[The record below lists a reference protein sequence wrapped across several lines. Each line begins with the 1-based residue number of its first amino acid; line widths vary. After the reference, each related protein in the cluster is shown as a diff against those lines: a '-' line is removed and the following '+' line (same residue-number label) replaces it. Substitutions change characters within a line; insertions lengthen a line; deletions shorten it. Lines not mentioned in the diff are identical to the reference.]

1 MPYIGI
7 RTTKEI
13 SKQTAEKIKAGLG
26 RAIEVFPGKSEA
38 WLMTELSGGHS
49 IWMRG
54 DSSEDSAFVEVKL
67 FGKIEHS
74 ACDAMTGKICE
85 ILGENLSVSPERV
98 YVTYSGFSEWGWN
111 GGNF

>member
-7 RTTKEI
+7 KTTKEI
-13 SKQTAEKIKAGLG
+13 SKEAAEQIKAQLG

-49 IWMRG
+49 MWMKG
-54 DSSEDSAFVEVKL
+54 DNSRDCAFAEVKI

-85 ILGENLSVSPERV
+85 ILEKALSVSPDRI